1 MNDLDFIEGLVGK
14 SPREILENSLTER
27 EREHLLGIKHELS
40 SQIRWGRVTEE
51 SLQALQE
58 FVDTLVFLEKE
69 DRSPQV
75 VKRNPYSS
83 IFPKEK
89 EYLNGPSPK
98 AHQARKYVMLL
109 LVKKLLGSIKTALR
123 KDLESIRFLSDEE
136 EIDLQDLL
144 SEDPDEE
151 EMDLVEETKEESSRP
166 IVAQI
171 SMEDGKG
178 CGHLK
183 TTVRQKSAS
192 STDSGLEEL
201 HFYCRDCRKI
211 YRKDVLSSKHHQTSG
226 NSLEQTARVG
236 PCRHPSGI
244 WKEGE
249 EGKTALCGLCRE
261 PLENPDNI
269 AWVAAGLEPY
279 GDNPEEDEIL
289 VIPAQNKKETV
300 A

>member
-1 MNDLDFIEGLVGK
+1 MNDLDFIEGLMGK

-69 DRSPQV
+69 DRSPHV
-75 VKRNPYSS
+75 VKSNPYSS
-83 IFPKEK
+83 LFPQEK

-151 EMDLVEETKEESSRP
+151 EMDLVEETKEENSRA

-171 SMEDGKG
+171 SMEDGRE
-178 CGHLK
+178 CSHLK

-201 HFYCRDCRKI
+201 HFYCRDCGKV
-211 YRKDVLSSKHHQTSG
+211 YRKDVLSSKGRLDRQPA
-226 NSLEQTARVG
+226 ARVG

-249 EGKTALCGLCRE
+249 EGKTALCGLCKE
-261 PLENPDNI
+261 PLEEPDNV

-289 VIPAQNKKETV
+289 VIPAQNKKESV